1 MCCSGGRCVFD
12 DLHLSNLGLY
22 FKVEENKSSSSSSS
36 SSLEEDQPPGRDSWT
51 TATVQSTAV
60 TSSSGGPATMTSQSI
75 DSFLTPSSSSA
86 GCTQQ
91 DYEILKAI
99 ISIVV
104 ISCIMYK
111 TNNIYIK
118 YKLDYVTQDNLLLY
132 SHARLSSM
140 DDGHS
145 NTGSKDYLVSLMFSH
160 YDLNNNGLL
169 ESEEL
174 AKVNLYFNY
183 FLKKAIMM

>member
-104 ISCIMYK
+104 ISYIMYK
-111 TNNIYIK
+111 TNNIYI
-118 YKLDYVTQDNLLLY
+118 YNTNWITSHRITCCSTVTPDF
-132 SHARLSSM
+132 HPWM
-140 DDGHS
+140 
-145 NTGSKDYLVSLMFSH
+145 TGTVILVVKITWS
-160 YDLNNNGLL
+160 
-169 ESEEL
+169 
-174 AKVNLYFNY
+174 A
-183 FLKKAIMM
+183 